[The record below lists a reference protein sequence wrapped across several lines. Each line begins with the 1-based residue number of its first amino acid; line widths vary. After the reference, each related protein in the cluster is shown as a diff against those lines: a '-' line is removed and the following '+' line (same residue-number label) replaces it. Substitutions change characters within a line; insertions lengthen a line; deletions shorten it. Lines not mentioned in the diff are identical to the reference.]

1 MEKEGR
7 KIRVAIY
14 CRMAT
19 DNDNVQGLELQKEKL
34 RRYAG
39 QKGYEIVKEIA
50 EVAKGNTLCRPGI
63 RELYRLAHCHSI
75 DMALSVNID
84 RFGRNAGDVLRME
97 DKLKKQ
103 HVRLDTLQGNPLPG
117 YRKMMQ
123 AASPK

>member
-39 QKGYEIVKEIA
+39 QQGYEIVK
-50 EVAKGNTLCRPGI
+50 
-63 RELYRLAHCHSI
+63 
-75 DMALSVNID
+75 
-84 RFGRNAGDVLRME
+84 
-97 DKLKKQ
+97 
-103 HVRLDTLQGNPLPG
+103 
-117 YRKMMQ
+117 
-123 AASPK
+123 